1 MSVGQSRLHPSG
13 GLARFAATCH
23 RILRDVLRILRQR
36 DFSRLWL
43 GGLISMIGDWI
54 LIVGLPFEIYRRTGS
69 TLATGAMVLAY
80 LIPSI
85 TLGSLAGVFVDRWD
99 RKRLMVG
106 VNLILAVAVL
116 PLLMMDAL
124 GIWVAYLVLLT
135 SSSLEQLFSPAETA
149 LLPNL
154 LEHPDDDL
162 VTANA
167 LNGMNN
173 QLARLIG
180 PAIGGIIVA
189 VGGMT
194 AVVAIDATSFIVS
207 AALIGSIRTTRTRA
221 ARFESLEHQAA
232 TAWARVV
239 AEWREGLRI
248 VVRDPVLRALLVF
261 FVITRT
267 GEGLTATLFVPW
279 VTDALHSDSAG
290 YGALLS
296 TQALGGLAGA
306 VVIGRMGGRLD
317 PLRLVII
324 GAVAFGLIDLGLF
337 TYPAVWPFIGP
348 ALVAM
353 VIVGVPGAAMSA
365 GWTTLEQTRTSD
377 SHRGRV
383 IAAIGAVAS
392 LGSLVGA
399 VAAGFLGEA
408 VPIIP
413 LLIVQGSGYVI
424 GGLAV
429 AWLTRRGRGSS
440 AARAAE

>member
-1 MSVGQSRLHPSG
+1 
-13 GLARFAATCH
+13 
-23 RILRDVLRILRQR
+23 VLRILRQR

-80 LIPSI
+80 LIPSV

-106 VNLILAVAVL
+106 VNLVLAVAVL
-116 PLLMMDAL
+116 PLLLMDAL
-124 GIWVAYLVLLT
+124 GIWIAYAVLLT
-135 SSSLEQLFSPAETA
+135 SSSLEQLFSPAENA

-162 VTANA
+162 ITANA

-173 QLARLIG
+173 HLARLIG
-180 PAIGGIIVA
+180 PAVGGLIVA
-189 VGGMT
+189 AGGMT
-194 AVVAIDATSFIVS
+194 AVALIDAASFVMS
-207 AALIGSIRTTRTRA
+207 AALIGSIR
-221 ARFESLEHQAA
+221 ARSRRPMPATESSESGAPVEREA
-232 TAWARVV
+232 TTAWERLV
-239 AEWREGLRI
+239 AEWRDGLRI
-248 VVRDPVLRALLVF
+248 VWHQPVLRALLVF
-261 FVITRT
+261 FIITRI

-306 VVIGRMGGRLD
+306 AVIGRMGSRLR
-317 PLRLVII
+317 PLPLLI
-324 GAVAFGLIDLGLF
+324 GGAITFGIIDLGLF
-337 TYPAVWPFIGP
+337 TYPVIFPFIGP

-353 VIVGVPGAAMSA
+353 VVVGVPGAAMVA
-365 GWTTLEQTRTSD
+365 AWTTLPQTLAND

-383 IAAIGAVAS
+383 IAAMGAVGSLGSLIGAVA
-392 LGSLVGA
+392 
-399 VAAGFLGEA
+399 AALIGQA
-408 VPIIP
+408 VPVVP

-424 GGLAV
+424 GGLVV
-429 AWLTRRGRGSS
+429 AAMTRGRRAPQHLAASS
-440 AARAAE
+440 